1 MTSSELPGEL
11 AGISLMDAVFETNL
25 VPPNMWRDTVFIAP
39 FGTTQIYQRFGQA
52 SLDGGNSSTG
62 GTVWT
67 GKTVYHCHFLDH
79 EDQGMMAAMV
89 ILEDKKEDQNTYEH
103 DKV

>member
-1 MTSSELPGEL
+1 MTSGELPGEL

-39 FGTTQIYQRFGQA
+39 FGTTQIYQRFG
-52 SLDGGNSSTG
+52 SDT
-62 GTVWT
+62 TVWT

-103 DKV
+103 EQV

>member
-1 MTSSELPGEL
+1 MTSGELPGEL

-39 FGTTQIYQRFGQA
+39 FGTTQIYQRFGLGKQEN
-52 SLDGGNSSTG
+52 GNSSII

-89 ILEDKKEDQNTYEH
+89 ILEDKKEDQFTYEH
-103 DKV
+103 DHV

>member
-1 MTSSELPGEL
+1 MTSRELPGEL
-11 AGISLMDAVFETNL
+11 AGISLIDAVFDTNL
-25 VPPNMWRDTVFIAP
+25 VPPNMWRDTVLIAP
-39 FGTTQIYQRFGQA
+39 FGTTQIYQRFGQ
-52 SLDGGNSSTG
+52 GKQVGSSSG
-62 GTVWT
+62 GTAWT

-89 ILEDKKEDQNTYEH
+89 ILEDKKEAQNELEH